1 MEARRP
7 TGMRNVSAAL
17 SIISSDEIRGVKL
30 TTDALA
36 AQTGVSRT
44 CRNNSRRMR
53 IVATGSRNPGRHD
66 ARTMRRCRKP
76 GSCGAL
82 AARIKIKE
90 Q

>member
-1 MEARRP
+1 MAARRP

-17 SIISSDEIRGVKL
+17 SIISSDEIRPVKL

-36 AQTGVSRT
+36 APTGGPRT
-44 CRNNSRRMR
+44 CRNNPRRMR
-53 IVATGSRNPGRHD
+53 IVETGCRNAGRHD